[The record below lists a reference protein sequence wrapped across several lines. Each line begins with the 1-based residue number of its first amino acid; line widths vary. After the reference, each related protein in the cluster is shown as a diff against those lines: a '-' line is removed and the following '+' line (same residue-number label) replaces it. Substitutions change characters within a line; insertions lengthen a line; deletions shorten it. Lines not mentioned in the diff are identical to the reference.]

1 MPKHFPGYD
10 DPRAAGPGVLR
21 PFGAPCAT
29 LRLFDREPL
38 QGWGAP
44 SYARV
49 VPPTSPGCAGP
60 WAHVQLDFAGE
71 VKGVQFDRM
80 GALWIGNAHVLR
92 LTTPE
97 PSPEGIRWQLQ
108 RDLTD
113 YWPLFRSPSN
123 ATLQID
129 NTVDDTYTGIL
140 FISANLTFYPATPST
155 APATEALLLPL
166 HAGLSY
172 GENAWEAASTV
183 GGENRS
189 YTLTLPQRN
198 LRLAHIDVYA
208 SGHGCEEF
216 WYTNVPDEDFE
227 PDSGA
232 CAGGTYREIQLYV
245 DGLLAGALYP
255 FPTIYTGGVCPLLWR
270 PLTGIYS
277 FNVPPYRFDIT
288 PFLGLLNDGQP
299 HEIATKVFGQ
309 GEAGTWFLDMVLVG
323 SRSRWLKVCARERS
337 RGRTAAPGGAAPSA
351 SEPLR
356 RPFCTNRHDPHFE
369 VLTGRLL
376 EHTVQPPQVR
386 VQHPKA
392 DDESYLVTTD
402 GGSSLRVTGL
412 LEPVGGGGTA
422 LVTTLQAK
430 LTAHNENRMG
440 RVGELE
446 AGDSSGLMEAIVDR
460 AVVLTAGL
468 SSPLP
473 LLPGVP
479 AVPLWQRVSEFRYP
493 YLVRDMDG
501 Q

>member
-323 SRSRWLKVCARERS
+323 SHSRWLKVAPHPRLKDGSAASARGLAHSEGLRQ
-337 RGRTAAPGGAAPSA
+337 GA
-351 SEPLR
+351 
-356 RPFCTNRHDPHFE
+356 
-369 VLTGRLL
+369 
-376 EHTVQPPQVR
+376 
-386 VQHPKA
+386 
-392 DDESYLVTTD
+392 
-402 GGSSLRVTGL
+402 
-412 LEPVGGGGTA
+412 
-422 LVTTLQAK
+422 
-430 LTAHNENRMG
+430 
-440 RVGELE
+440 
-446 AGDSSGLMEAIVDR
+446 
-460 AVVLTAGL
+460 
-468 SSPLP
+468 
-473 LLPGVP
+473 
-479 AVPLWQRVSEFRYP
+479 
-493 YLVRDMDG
+493 
-501 Q
+501 